1 MIELAQLDTEPEACP
16 YLPGREA
23 RTRYCLV
30 SELLPRE
37 YDEKL
42 SRGWRRFGSI
52 LFSPRCDACSECLSI
67 RIPVER
73 FSPSKS
79 QRRVLRKNRDLSLE
93 VGAPK
98 LDEERLDLYTRHHTD
113 RETRRGWPSAAMGFE
128 EYYETFCLNAV
139 ETLEFCYRLDDRL
152 VAVAYVGQAEDSL
165 NSIYA
170 FTDPS
175 FSRRSLGVYDVL
187 CEIDEARRLSKSHL
201 YLGYYVS
208 GCKSMEYK
216 ASYRPHQVLGSEG
229 WLET

>member
-67 RIPVER
+67 RIPVQR

-93 VGAPK
+93 VDVPR
-98 LDEERLDLYTRHHTD
+98 LDEERLDLYTRHHAD
-113 RETRRGWPSAAMGFE
+113 REIRRGWPSAAMGFE
-128 EYYETFCLNAV
+128 
-139 ETLEFCYRLDDRL
+139 
-152 VAVAYVGQAEDSL
+152 
-165 NSIYA
+165 
-170 FTDPS
+170 
-175 FSRRSLGVYDVL
+175 
-187 CEIDEARRLSKSHL
+187 
-201 YLGYYVS
+201 
-208 GCKSMEYK
+208 
-216 ASYRPHQVLGSEG
+216 
-229 WLET
+229 